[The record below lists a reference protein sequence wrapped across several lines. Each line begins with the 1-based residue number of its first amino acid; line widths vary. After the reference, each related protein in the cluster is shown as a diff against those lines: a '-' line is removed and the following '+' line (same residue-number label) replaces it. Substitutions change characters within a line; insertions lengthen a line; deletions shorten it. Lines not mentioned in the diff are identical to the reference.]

1 MYMDLTDPLEPITPH
16 QFHEMSGVDDW
27 RVIGEGV
34 CAYFR
39 TGSLGAG
46 AGLVRAISEMAEEVD
61 LRPEVDVRHDG
72 VTVRLFVTP
81 DLGLSQRDVT
91 MARRISE
98 VARKLGSPADPSAV
112 QTVQVSIDALAR
124 SDVTPFWRAVLGWV
138 ERDGPEDLMD
148 PRGRGPAFYFQQMD
162 APRPQRNRIHID
174 VYVPYDQAE
183 ARITGALAAG
193 GRLVTDRFAPD
204 WWVLAD
210 PEGNEACVATFGW
223 IGLVPR
229 WSA

>member
-1 MYMDLTDPLEPITPH
+1 MYMDLTDSIEAITPQ
-16 QFHEMSGVDDW
+16 QFHGMSGVDDW

-39 TGSLGAG
+39 TGSLVAG
-46 AGLVRAISEMAEEVD
+46 AGLVQAISEM
-61 LRPEVDVRHDG
+61 LRDSDVRPDIDVRHDG
-72 VTVRLFVTP
+72 VAVRLFVTP
-81 DLGLSQRDVT
+81 DLGLSQRDVG
-91 MARRISE
+91 MAQKVSA
-98 VARKLGSPADPSAV
+98 VARKLGLPADPSAV

-124 SDVTPFWRAVLGWV
+124 PAVTPFWRAVLGWV

-162 APRPQRNRIHID
+162 APRMQRNRIHID

-183 ARITGALAAG
+183 ARITAALAAG
-193 GRLVTDRFAPD
+193 GHMVTDKFAPH

-223 IGLVPR
+223 IGPVPR
-229 WSA
+229 F

>member
-1 MYMDLTDPLEPITPH
+1 MDVTDSPERITPQ
-16 QFHEMSGVDDW
+16 QFHEMSGADDW

-39 TGSLGAG
+39 TGSLVAG
-46 AGLVRAISEMAEEVD
+46 ARFVQAISELLEEVSS
-61 LRPEVDVRHDG
+61 RSHVDVGHDG
-72 VTVRLFVTP
+72 VTVRLLVTP
-81 DLGLSQRDVT
+81 DLGLGEQDLART
-91 MARRISE
+91 RRISA
-98 VARKLGSPADPSAV
+98 VASELGFPADPSAV
-112 QTVQVSIDALAR
+112 QTVQITIDSLAR
-124 SDVTPFWRAVLGWV
+124 SNVTPFWRAVLGWV

-148 PRGRGPAFYFQQMD
+148 PLGRGPAIYFQQMD
-162 APRPQRNRIHID
+162 APRVQRNRLHID

-183 ARITGALAAG
+183 ARITAALAAG
-193 GRLVTDRFAPD
+193 GQLVTDEFAPH

-223 IGLVPR
+223 RLPVPR

>member
-1 MYMDLTDPLEPITPH
+1 MYMDLTDSLEPITPQ
-16 QFHEMSGVDDW
+16 QFHGMSGVDDW
-27 RVIGEGV
+27 RVIGDGV

-39 TGSLGAG
+39 TGSLVARG
-46 AGLVRAISEMAEEVD
+46 GLVQAISEMLRGIDVRPDVD
-61 LRPEVDVRHDG
+61 LRHDG
-72 VTVRLFVTP
+72 VAVRLFVTP
-81 DLGLSQRDVT
+81 DLGLSQRDVG
-91 MARRISE
+91 MAQKISA
-98 VARKLGSPADPSAV
+98 VARKLGLPADPSAV

-124 SDVTPFWRAVLGWV
+124 PAVTPFWRAVLGWV

-162 APRPQRNRIHID
+162 APRMQRNRMHID

-183 ARITGALAAG
+183 ARITAALAAG
-193 GRLVTDRFAPD
+193 GRMVTDKFAPH

-223 IGLVPR
+223 IGPVPR
-229 WSA
+229 F